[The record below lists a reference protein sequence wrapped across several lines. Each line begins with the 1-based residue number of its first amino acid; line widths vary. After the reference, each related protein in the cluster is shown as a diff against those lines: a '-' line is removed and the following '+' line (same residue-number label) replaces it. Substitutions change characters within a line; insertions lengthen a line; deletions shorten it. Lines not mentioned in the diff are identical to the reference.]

1 MEPIFTIDDDKFRQ
15 RKCTELMKEKFDK
28 ISDPKSEYTSVQK
41 ISGGKSGA
49 TIEIIKH
56 KETGEE
62 VVLKIYKMETYNPLD
77 LYTEKGSRPLREI
90 YTTCVMSGTEGF
102 PLVYNFGILTENK
115 NNYLYLI
122 SELVSGEPMSRVNM
136 AAFTSEEK
144 AAILL
149 QLLNLLFVA
158 KNKLGIF
165 IHNDLHPDNIFIDV
179 TKYSGEINFGK
190 RRFKESKPKVSII
203 DFDLAVSKKYPQ
215 DPNPRKG
222 MGILPSSVVLWISKI
237 FNLTNM
243 FKILGRSSIGESEDL
258 VIWNVYYIG
267 LSMLQ
272 LQSEKEDITEHDVNA
287 IIDNAEL
294 CDTLDHCLAHPY
306 INEHMNYRRTANRS
320 SEPEFIPSV
329 TDERKIIEEH
339 LNLIINNMLQP
350 LGLDLIGQSFIE
362 SYTNLNEVY
371 NKIHKKDV
379 PYEEVGF
386 LLRLPIVCE
395 KDQIL
400 KIDSCVTGRLGNID
414 VHVTLPDKIIIKLFL
429 KDKTVDISFMSD
441 DKDKTKGLKIK
452 NVTNRTFVLS
462 GFQRL
467 ITRPIFYFM
476 NPIIHN
482 VSIRSSKEE
491 PIGSTELKL
500 NYSLTKIGNRDS
512 TTLIPPST
520 ADIEEQLK
528 NIISCVIPIL
538 FKNKD
543 IFQKDVIYQ
552 AMINEGSVITLGE
565 PVTKEWAYILE
576 KLRERDAM
584 SLISGVFT

>member
-1 MEPIFTIDDDKFRQ
+1 MEPIFSIDDDKFRQ
-15 RKCTELMKEKFDK
+15 RKCIELMKEKFDK
-28 ISDPKSEYTSVQK
+28 VSDPKSEYTSVQNL
-41 ISGGKSGA
+41 SGGKSGA
-49 TIEIIKH
+49 TIEIVKH
-56 KETGEE
+56 KETGED
-62 VVLKIYKMETYNPLD
+62 VVLKIYKTETYNPLD
-77 LYTEKGSRPLREI
+77 LYTEKGIRPLREI

-102 PLVYNFGILTENK
+102 PLVYNFGILNENK

-136 AAFTSEEK
+136 TAFTSEEK

-329 TDERKIIEEH
+329 TDEKKIIEEH

-386 LLRLPIVCE
+386 LLRLPIVHE

-452 NVTNRTFVLS
+452 NVANRTFVLS
-462 GFQRL
+462 QVQRL

-491 PIGSTELKL
+491 PIGSTQLKL
-500 NYSLTKIGNRDS
+500 NYSVTKIGNRDS

-520 ADIEEQLK
+520 ADIEEQVK

-565 PVTKEWAYILE
+565 PVTKEWAYIIE

>member
-1 MEPIFTIDDDKFRQ
+1 MEPIFSIDDDKFRQ
-15 RKCTELMKEKFDK
+15 QKCIELMKEKFDK
-28 ISDPKSEYTSVQK
+28 ISDPKSEYTSVEK
-41 ISGGKSGA
+41 LSGGKSGA
-49 TIEIIKH
+49 TIEIVKH
-56 KETGEE
+56 KKTGKE
-62 VVLKIYKMETYNPLD
+62 VVLKIYKTETYNPLD
-77 LYTEKGSRPLREI
+77 LDTDKGSRPLREI

-136 AAFTSEEK
+136 AAFISEEK

-165 IHNDLHPDNIFIDV
+165 IHNDLHPDNIFIDS

-243 FKILGRSSIGESEDL
+243 FKILGRSSFGESEDL

-320 SEPEFIPSV
+320 SEPEFIPFV

-386 LLRLPIVCE
+386 LLRLPIVRE

-462 GFQRL
+462 RFQRL

-491 PIGSTELKL
+491 PIGSTELKV
-500 NYSLTKIGNRDS
+500 NYSVTKIGIRDS

-520 ADIEEQLK
+520 ADIEEQVK

-584 SLISGVFT
+584 SLISGVFS